1 MTAIAHASIPADDPK
16 RAAEVLAE
24 IMSGEAMPFPPGG
37 ADSWM
42 AWSGD
47 GAVEIEISS
56 RGLAMTYGPE
66 QAEWQSDGVSR
77 RLSEAHIALCVDRP
91 AAEVLAIAQKAG
103 WPARHCDRGGGIFS
117 LTEVWVEGGFMVEV
131 LDPEQ
136 TAQYRARVTPQGWKQ
151 FLKEMQAPEAA

>member
-47 GAVEIEISS
+47 GAVEIEISR

-66 QAEWQSDGVSR
+66 QAEWRSDGVSR

-91 AAEVLAIAQKAG
+91 ATDVLSIAQAAG

-117 LTEVWVEGGFMVEV
+117 LTEVWVEGSFMIEV
-131 LDPEQ
+131 LDPDQ
-136 TAQYRARVTPQGWKQ
+136 AAQYRARVTPQSWKQ
-151 FLKEMQAPEAA
+151 FLKQMPAA

>member
-37 ADSWM
+37 PDSWM
-42 AWSGD
+42 AWAGD
-47 GAVEIEISS
+47 GAVEIEISR

-66 QAEWQSDGVSR
+66 EAEWRSDGVSR
-77 RLSEAHIALCVDRP
+77 RLSEAHLALCVERP

-103 WPARHCDRGGGIFS
+103 WPARHCDRGGGVFS
-117 LTEVWVEGGFMVEV
+117 LTEVWVEGSFMVEV

-136 TAQYRARVTPQGWKQ
+136 TAQYKERVTPQGWKQ
-151 FLKEMQAPEAA
+151 FLKQMQAA